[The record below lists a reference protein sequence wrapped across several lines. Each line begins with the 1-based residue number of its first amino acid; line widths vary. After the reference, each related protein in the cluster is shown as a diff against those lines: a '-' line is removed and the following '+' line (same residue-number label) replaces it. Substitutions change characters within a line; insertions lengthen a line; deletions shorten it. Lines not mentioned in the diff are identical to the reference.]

1 MAKNTYEGPALDGS
15 YNHISERD
23 RDFEDIEETTDVPQE
38 ALENGELTSGFGFVE
53 DDDLTKKEKVKKLYQ
68 KRQYTDYKA
77 LYGDISVLGVD
88 VTKTYINKIF
98 KNLQEEEENLQEEKE
113 ENQEIEDLRTEIKE
127 DIEDLAK
134 GTKEEFE
141 KLQNRQNQEIE
152 DLRTEIKDELNLISD
167 IEAVENEKIPV
178 KEVETRILEPL
189 RLAKEFSDRE
199 ERQALEAVEEQI
211 IKVLRDHRTG
221 HIETQTT
228 PEDISPQEGQQ

>member
-1 MAKNTYEGPALDGS
+1 MAKNTYEGPALDS
-15 YNHISERD
+15 TYNHIAERE

-38 ALENGELTSGFGFVE
+38 ALENGELTSDFGFIE
-53 DDDLTKKEKVKKLYQ
+53 NDDLTKKEKVKKLYE

-98 KNLQEEEENLQEEKE
+98 KSLQEEENQEDEKE
-113 ENQEIEDLRTEIKE
+113 EIEELRTEIKG
-127 DIEDLAK
+127 DIENLAK

-141 KLQNRQNQEIE
+141 KLRNQQNEEIE
-152 DLRTEIKDELNLISD
+152 ELRTEIKDELNLISEM
-167 IEAVENEKIPV
+167 EAVENEKIPV

-189 RLAKEFSDRE
+189 RLAKGFCSRE
-199 ERQALEAVEEQI
+199 ERQALESVEEHI